1 MAKEK
6 QNKKQGTGYLS
17 SEIYIATQQ
26 QRPPM
31 PINVPKHPVNE
42 MDCKLMVKYILTW

>member
-17 SEIYIATQQ
+17 SEIYRNATTTTTYAYKC
-26 QRPPM
+26 PETPS
-31 PINVPKHPVNE
+31 
-42 MDCKLMVKYILTW
+42 